1 MKHLSR
7 REFVNRGAAAGA
19 AFAASPILRRFD
31 GREAS
36 SGEKPRHAFALG
48 VASYTFREFSLE
60 AALAMTTRVGLS
72 RISIKDVHL
81 PLDSPDL
88 AVAAA
93 VRRIRD
99 ARIVPYA
106 CGVVYMKTPAEVER
120 AFAYAKAGGMEIIT
134 GVPDHGLIPLAEKMV
149 QASGIKLAVHNHGPG
164 DPLYPTPQSVYD
176 RVKGLDPRLG
186 LCLDIGHS
194 LRSGVD
200 PAEAAEACGDRLL
213 DVHLKDVTA
222 ASREGGPVEMGRG
235 VLDIPGFLRALVKIG
250 YAGTASFEYEK
261 DGEDPLP
268 GLSESVGYVRGAL
281 AVL

>member
-36 SGEKPRHAFALG
+36 SGEKPRRAFALG

-99 ARIVPYA
+99 ARIVPYG

-222 ASREGGPVEMGRG
+222 ASREGGPVEMGHG